1 MTSRADTGV
10 TVVSTAD
17 QLRQLVTRG
26 FRFVHPTDGDGEI
39 AAVVGVRVHS
49 GVIDVVE
56 LRDENDV
63 HAMRM
68 PGDETDV
75 LAPRKVLWQTSGYVS
90 TVLGA
95 MLALPDD
102 YSVPSRK
109 GENSG
114 CWVPVR
120 PGAAKWLAAV

>member
-1 MTSRADTGV
+1 MI
-10 TVVSTAD
+10 STED

-39 AAVVGVRVHS
+39 AAVVGVRVHND
-49 GVIDVVE
+49 VIDVVT
-56 LRDENDV
+56 LHDENDV

-68 PGDETDV
+68 PGNETDV
-75 LAPRKVLWQTSGYVS
+75 LAPRTVLWQTSGYVS

-102 YSVPSRK
+102 YSAPSRK
-109 GENSG
+109 GEKSG

-120 PGAAKWLAAV
+120 PGAAKWLTAV

>member
-1 MTSRADTGV
+1 MI
-10 TVVSTAD
+10 STED

-26 FRFVHPTDGDGEI
+26 FRFVHPTDDDGEI

-49 GVIDVVE
+49 GVIDVVK
-56 LRDENDV
+56 LHDEDDV

-75 LAPRKVLWQTSGYVS
+75 LAPRTVLWQTSGYVS
-90 TVLGA
+90 TVLGG

-102 YSVPSRK
+102 YAVPSRK

-120 PGAAKWLAAV
+120 PGAAKWLAPVG